1 MSIWRQTL
9 VTGANRGL
17 GLEFTRQL
25 LASGSS
31 VIACCREPAHADALV
46 ALAEAHP
53 QRLQIEALDVADD
66 DALSALAARLGRQLS
81 TLDLLINNAGVLV
94 SGERFGKV
102 RGESL
107 ANSFAVNASAPLLL
121 TQALAP
127 LLEKSHR
134 AHVMCVS
141 TQLASIAQASA
152 FRTVSYA
159 MSKAA
164 LNMAV
169 RRLAAVLGE
178 RGICVVAVHPGWLQT
193 RMGGDGASMAADT
206 SAQLLLHWLAQRQP
220 ADGGRFHAYDGTALP
235 W

>member
-1 MSIWRQTL
+1 MWQKAL

-17 GLEFTRQL
+17 GLAFTREL
-25 LASGSS
+25 LRAGSR
-31 VIACCREPAHADALV
+31 VIACCREPAQAETLA
-46 ALAEAHP
+46 ALAAAHR
-53 QRLQIEALDVADD
+53 QHLQIEQLDVADA
-66 DALSALAARLGRQLS
+66 DALTALATRLTSQCGA
-81 TLDLLINNAGVLV
+81 LDLLINNAGVLV
-94 SGERFGKV
+94 SGERFGNM
-102 RGESL
+102 RAESL

-127 LLEKSHR
+127 LLEKSDR
-134 AHVMCVS
+134 AHVLCVS
-141 TQLASIAQASA
+141 TQIASIAQASA

-169 RRLAAVLGE
+169 RRMAAVLGE

-193 RMGGDGASMAADT
+193 RLGGDDANTAPATAAH
-206 SAQLLLHWLAQRQP
+206 LLLDWLAERP
-220 ADGGRFHAYDGTALP
+220 VEDGGQFYARDGSTLP